1 MLVLIATLI
10 KMFVCLFVSQFIYH
24 QKSVFQLVHYQC
36 ASSQKH
42 TYEFFRLLY
51 FLGATA
57 ASGRWLVQEFRSD
70 FTCLPSS
77 QFSRRLT
84 VLFRN
89 SVQRDK
95 PFHAFQ
101 IPYQTQPLYVNH
113 WYDVRF
119 NEKGKPSFLF
129 CQGWRWIG
137 NNLLRPANTFAS
149 QALDYN
155 P

>member
-42 TYEFFRLLY
+42 TYQFFRLLY

-70 FTCLPSS
+70 FTCFPSS

-95 PFHAFQ
+95 P
-101 IPYQTQPLYVNH
+101 INH
-113 WYDVRF
+113 FMRF
-119 NEKGKPSFLF
+119 KYLTKLNLCTLTTGTMSGLTKKVSHPFCFVKGGVGSA
-129 CQGWRWIG
+129 II
-137 NNLLRPANTFAS
+137 
-149 QALDYN
+149 Y
-155 P
+155 